1 MNILMID
8 NFDSFTFNLVDEFE
22 KRNCKVF
29 VYRNNISLN
38 NFKSIVEEIKPKL
51 IVISPVPSTPKD
63 AGISIDVIKNYSG
76 KIPIFGVC
84 LGHQAI
90 VEAFG
95 GIVGKAPEVFHGKP
109 SKISHDKKSI
119 YKNLSNPIQVGR
131 YHSLCGLKIPNELEI
146 ASRTNNGIVMGVR
159 HNKFFVEGVQFHP
172 ESILTPDGGIMI
184 ENLLEE
190 LKHRNSEDLENY
202 TGISSVIKNRI
213 KENNKQLLGDF

>member
-1 MNILMID
+1 MID

-51 IVISPVPSTPKD
+51 IVISPGPSTPKD